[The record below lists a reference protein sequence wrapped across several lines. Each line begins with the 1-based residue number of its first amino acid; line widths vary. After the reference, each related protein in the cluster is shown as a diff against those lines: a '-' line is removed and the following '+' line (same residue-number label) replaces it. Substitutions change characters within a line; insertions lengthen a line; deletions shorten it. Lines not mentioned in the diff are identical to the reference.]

1 MYIPAPGDTVPRR
14 GNAFSRWL
22 GKTMLRVL
30 GWKLEGEFPNVPK
43 AVMVAAPHTSNWDGA
58 ITLATVLAIRLNI
71 HWMGK
76 DSMFR
81 FPFRRLLVW
90 MGGIPVDRSTGRGL
104 VQTTIDQFAGKAQYF
119 VLISP
124 EGTRS
129 ATREWKTGFYKIAQG
144 AGVPIVLAYIDFA
157 RKVVGFGPLVQ
168 PNGDIE
174 REIED
179 IRAFYNDKVARHA
192 ARFEK
197 NGQ

>member
-1 MYIPAPGDTVPRR
+1 MRIPEPGPAVPRR
-14 GNAFSRWL
+14 GNAFSQWL
-22 GKTMLRVL
+22 GRWWLGVL
-30 GWKLEGEFPNVPK
+30 GWKLEGEFPDVHK

-58 ITLATVLAIRLNI
+58 ITLGVVLAMRLNI

-81 FPFRRLLVW
+81 WPFGGLLRW
-90 MGGIPVDRSTGRGL
+90 MGGIPVDRRTGRGL
-104 VQTTIDQFAGKAQYF
+104 VQTTIDKLNENPHYI

-129 ATREWKTGFYKIAQG
+129 ATREWKTGFYKIAHG
-144 AGVPIVLAYIDFA
+144 AKVPIVLAYIDFA

-168 PNGDIE
+168 SSGDME
-174 REIED
+174 REMQN

-192 ARFEK
+192 VRFEK

>member
-1 MYIPAPGDTVPRR
+1 MHIPAAGAAVPRR
-14 GNAFSRWL
+14 GNAFTRSFGL
-22 GKTMLRVL
+22 LMLRVL

-58 ITLATVLAIRLNI
+58 ITLAVVLTMSLHL

-81 FPFRRLLVW
+81 WPFRRLLLW
-90 MGGIPVDRSTGRGL
+90 MGGIPVNRKLGGGL
-104 VQTTIDQFAGKAQYF
+104 VQTTIDKFAEHASYL

-144 AGVPIVLAYIDFA
+144 AGIPIVLCYIDFS
-157 RKVVGFGPLVQ
+157 RKVVGFGPLVS
-168 PNGDIE
+168 PSADSAADM
-174 REIED
+174 RF
-179 IRAFYNDKVARHA
+179 IRDYYNDKVARHTV
-192 ARFEK
+192 RFEK
-197 NGQ
+197 SAL